1 MPAKFWIR
9 FLEPISTAEMGAECW
24 RDAGLLQALSH
35 DIRALIQENCSR
47 WWPTAAACGSAD
59 RRLDAMDS
67 RRILITGLSSQT
79 GGRLARA
86 LEGDR
91 RIEAIIGVDTAD
103 PRHELDRTE
112 FVRVDTEHARIRR
125 IVAAA
130 GIDTVVDTRLVVDP
144 LAVSVSRA
152 HEVNV
157 VGTRNILDACHGVGR
172 KLVFMSS
179 AEWYGCG
186 PSDPAFFT
194 EATDR
199 SAAPATAIERDVVE
213 AERAVL
219 EFAARN
225 RPATVTVLR
234 VADAIGGDLRGSATG
249 AARAAGGPGD
259 LRLRSALSVHPRGR
273 HRRRARARS
282 PPRHP
287 GTFNAAADGVL
298 ALSEVCSLLG
308 KPMLPIL
315 PPWGAG
321 FAAAQLRRLGLR
333 IPVETVR
340 QLRFGRGLDN
350 RRLKATGYSYRYTS
364 REAVLKL
371 RAQQRLRPLLRA
383 GAESYRYEREVEE
396 FLRWSPSVQ
405 EARAGERADGDG
417 PPDDADERL

>member
-1 MPAKFWIR
+1 MV
-9 FLEPISTAEMGAECW
+9 
-24 RDAGLLQALSH
+24 
-35 DIRALIQENCSR
+35 
-47 WWPTAAACGSAD
+47 
-59 RRLDAMDS
+59 S

-79 GGRLARA
+79 GGRLAQA

-103 PRHELDRTE
+103 PRHELGRTE
-112 FVRVDTEHARIRR
+112 FVRVDIEHALIRR

-130 GIDTVVDTRLVVDP
+130 GIDTVVDTRLEVDP

-157 VGTRNILDACHGVGR
+157 VGTRNILDACHGIG

-199 SAAPATAIERDVVE
+199 SAAPASAIERDIVE

-225 RPATVTVLR
+225 RPTTVTVLR
-234 VADAIGGDLRGSATG
+234 VADAIGGDLRGLQPALLGLPMVPAMFGFDPRYQFIHADDIVG
-249 AARAAGGPGD
+249 ALEHG
-259 LRLRSALSVHPRGR
+259 VR
-273 HRRRARARS
+273 HDI
-282 PPRHP
+282 P
-287 GTFNAAADGVL
+287 GTFNAAGDGVL
-298 ALSEVCSLLG
+298 PLSEVCSLLG
-308 KPMLPIL
+308 KPMLPIV

-321 FAAAQLRRLGLR
+321 FAATQLRRLGLR

-340 QLRFGRGLDN
+340 RLRYGRGLDN

-364 REAVLKL
+364 REAVIKL
-371 RAQQRLRPLLRA
+371 RAQQRLRPLLRS
-383 GAESYRYEREVEE
+383 GEESYRYEREVEE

-405 EARAGERADGDG
+405 EARAGERADGEG
-417 PPDDADERL
+417 PLQEPMNGYDELSAEELLAVVASMDAEALARLREYELAHRARTAVLEALDRRLARPR